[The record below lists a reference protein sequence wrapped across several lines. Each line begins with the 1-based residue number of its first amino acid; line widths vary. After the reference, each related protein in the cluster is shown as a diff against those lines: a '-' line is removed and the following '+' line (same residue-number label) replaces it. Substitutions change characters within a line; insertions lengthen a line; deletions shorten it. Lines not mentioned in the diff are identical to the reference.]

1 VKTDHRPHVPK
12 SPLHRWASL
21 SPNEKEE
28 EFRQLIDSPYWHF
41 LPEDV
46 QARIRSILSH

>member
-1 VKTDHRPHVPK
+1 VKTEHRPNLPK

-28 EFRQLIDSPYWHF
+28 EFRQLIGSPYWNF

-46 QARIRSILSH
+46 QARIRNLLSH